1 MYSIIIKQSSF
12 AVLSHAK
19 IIQWASQDIKMRTET
34 VRQDGLR
41 GKKNT
46 AIYRNRK
53 GHLEVLQELRCLTQ
67 SLLTI
72 NRN

>member
-41 GKKNT
+41 GKKT
-46 AIYRNRK
+46 QPYIEIEKDIWKYYK
-53 GHLEVLQELRCLTQ
+53 SLGVLL
-67 SLLTI
+67 SPY
-72 NRN
+72 